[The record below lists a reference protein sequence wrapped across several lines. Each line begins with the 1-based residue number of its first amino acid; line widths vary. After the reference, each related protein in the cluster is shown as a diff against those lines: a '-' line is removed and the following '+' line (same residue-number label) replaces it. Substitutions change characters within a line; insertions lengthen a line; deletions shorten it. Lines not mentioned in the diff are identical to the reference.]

1 MPESR
6 TPRRTPFGAAE
17 AIVDLFQKTK
27 PTPATDTGTTVTAAL
42 RARARRAG
50 LFRVPASISGPG
62 DAARKL
68 VAERFKT
75 HLRGVS
81 GANKLA
87 QDPDE
92 SPPAAKRGVGLKP
105 VRPGFGFRRPPV
117 EMDMDDDEE

>member
-6 TPRRTPFGAAE
+6 RPRRTPFGAAE

-27 PTPATDTGTTVTAAL
+27 PTPVADGEKTATAAL

-62 DAARKL
+62 DAARKA

-87 QDPDE
+87 PDPDE
-92 SPPAAKRGVGLKP
+92 SAPVVKRGPGTKLN
-105 VRPGFGFRRPPV
+105 RPGFGFRRPPPDI
-117 EMDMDDDEE
+117 DMDDDEE

>member
-1 MPESR
+1 MARPPSR
-6 TPRRTPFGAAE
+6 MPFGVSE
-17 AIVDLFQKTK
+17 TIVDLFQKTK
-27 PTPATDTGTTVTAAL
+27 PTPPTDTGTTVTAIL

-62 DAARKL
+62 DAARKA
-68 VAERFKT
+68 VAQRFKA

-81 GANKLA
+81 GASKLA

-92 SPPAAKRGVGLKP
+92 SPPRVKRGVSDRTA
-105 VRPGFGFRRPPV
+105 RPGFGFRRPPV

>member
-1 MPESR
+1 MSESR
-6 TPRRTPFGAAE
+6 TPRRMPFGAAE

-27 PTPATDTGTTVTAAL
+27 PTPTVDAGKTATEVL

-62 DAARKL
+62 DAARKA

-81 GANKLA
+81 GAKLA

-92 SPPAAKRGVGLKP
+92 SPPEVKRVAGSKA